1 MKANGIFSAIKWT
14 MSGLNSQVR
23 KMDVI
28 AENIANAERAPDKNG
43 KLYQRKMVVE
53 EKGTNV
59 RRPEFLNQLSLKM
72 RKASKNHLPSMIET
86 DGPIKAKPG
95 QPLEAKVIEVKGE
108 KLVYNPGHPRADE
121 NGYVRMPNV
130 NVVEEMVD
138 LISSSR
144 AYEANTTVLD
154 AAKKMAKNA
163 LNI

>member
-43 KLYQRKMVVE
+43 KLYHRKMIVE
-53 EKGTNV
+53 EKGTRI

-72 RKASKNHLPSMIET
+72 RKNSKNHLPSMIET
-86 DGPIKAKPG
+86 DGPIKAKPA
-95 QPLEAKVIEVKGE
+95 QPLEAKIVEVKGE

-144 AYEANTTVLD
+144 AYEANATVLD

>member
-1 MKANGIFSAIKWT
+1 MGVNGIFTAIRWT
-14 MSGLNSQVR
+14 LSGLNNQVK

-28 AENIANAERAPDKNG
+28 SENIANAERAPDENG
-43 KLYQRKMVVE
+43 KIYHKKLVVQE
-53 EKGTNV
+53 RGKIP
-59 RRPEFLNQLSLKM
+59 RRPDFLNQLSMKL
-72 RKASKNHLPSMIET
+72 RKSSKDHLPSMIET
-86 DGPIKAKPG
+86 DGPIKTKLSDPI
-95 QPLEAKVIEVKGE
+95 ETKVVEVKGE

-138 LISSSR
+138 LISTSR
-144 AYEANTTVLD
+144 TYEANVTVLD

>member
-1 MKANGIFSAIKWT
+1 
-14 MSGLNSQVR
+14 
-23 KMDVI
+23 
-28 AENIANAERAPDKNG
+28 
-43 KLYQRKMVVE
+43 
-53 EKGTNV
+53 
-59 RRPEFLNQLSLKM
+59 
-72 RKASKNHLPSMIET
+72 MIET

-95 QPLEAKVIEVKGE
+95 QPLKAKIVEVKGE

-144 AYEANTTVLD
+144 AYEANATVLD

>member
-1 MKANGIFSAIKWT
+1 MKTNGIFNAIKWT

-43 KLYQRKMVVE
+43 KLYHRKMIVE
-53 EKGTNV
+53 KKNNHI
-59 RRPEFLNQLSLKM
+59 RRPEFLNQLSLKL
-72 RKASKNHLPSMIET
+72 RKSEKGHLPSMIET

-95 QPLEAKVIEVKGE
+95 DPLTPKVVEVKGE

-144 AYEANTTVLD
+144 AYEANTTVLN
-154 AAKKMAKNA
+154 AAKKMAKDA

>member
-1 MKANGIFSAIKWT
+1 
-14 MSGLNSQVR
+14 
-23 KMDVI
+23 
-28 AENIANAERAPDKNG
+28 
-43 KLYQRKMVVE
+43 MVVE
-53 EKGTNV
+53 KKGINV
-59 RRPEFLNQLSLKM
+59 RRPEFLNQLSMKL
-72 RKASKNHLPSMIET
+72 RKASKDHFSSMIET
-86 DGPIKAKPG
+86 DGPIKAAPG
-95 QPLEAKVIEVKGE
+95 ELLKAKVVEVKGE

-154 AAKKMAKNA
+154 AAKRMAKNA

>member
-1 MKANGIFSAIKWT
+1 MKTPGIFSAIKWT

-28 AENIANAERAPDKNG
+28 AENIANAERAPDENG

-53 EKGTNV
+53 EEGARV
-59 RRPEFLNQLSLKM
+59 RRPEFLNQLALKL
-72 RKASKNHLPSMIET
+72 RKADKGHLPAMLES
-86 DGPIKAKPG
+86 DGPLKARPG
-95 QPLEAKVIEVKGE
+95 DPLKLKVVEVKGE

-130 NVVEEMVD
+130 NIVEEMVD

-144 AYEANTTVLD
+144 AYEANTTVLN
-154 AAKKMAKNA
+154 AAKRMAKNA